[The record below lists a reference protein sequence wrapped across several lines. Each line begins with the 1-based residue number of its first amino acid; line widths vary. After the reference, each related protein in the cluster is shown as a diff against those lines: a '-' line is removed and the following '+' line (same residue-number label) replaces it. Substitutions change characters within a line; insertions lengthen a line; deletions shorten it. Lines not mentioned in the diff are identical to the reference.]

1 MERKE
6 MQTIT
11 MEGKEI
17 PVIDSREV
25 AEMLGKEH
33 YELLKEIEGR
43 KDSKNVGIIPTLE
56 KGNFHLSNYF
66 IPSTYK
72 AGKREYKCY
81 LCTKMGCE
89 LVGNKQQ
96 GEKGILFSAK
106 YVERFNQYDE
116 ALKVESILK
125 EKYGCREVTVCVLEG
140 YYTRKELLKVL
151 DNVMYYS

>member
-56 KGNFHLSNYF
+56 KGNFHLSNF
-66 IPSTYK
+66 RK
-72 AGKREYKCY
+72 
-81 LCTKMGCE
+81 
-89 LVGNKQQ
+89 KQ
-96 GEKGILFSAK
+96 ILI
-106 YVERFNQYDE
+106 YQ
-116 ALKVESILK
+116 L
-125 EKYGCREVTVCVLEG
+125 
-140 YYTRKELLKVL
+140 
-151 DNVMYYS
+151 